1 MAEQLFN
8 VLKSKFDICYVLNL
22 SDRKDRRD
30 NMERQF
36 ALMEFENINKSEWL
50 RYHYTTK
57 FPYNT
62 LIANAFNSSKKGL
75 FTKPNEYDCARNH
88 YAIIKECYDRG
99 MKHILVMEDDIL
111 FLKNNKTFLEYIH
124 NIPDDYDILQFGGFT
139 TDPNAVNI
147 LNKADKE
154 YWVKHKDV
162 LFWNASMYA
171 MSRKGMLFYIT
182 FMNKFFW
189 VADGPLYKAPLNDK
203 LVNTYISTIPLVI
216 QADKH
221 VIKSDIRNEKNDT
234 INYKQDN
241 VYESRVN
248 VNNYF

>member
-1 MAEQLFN
+1 MEENLCN
-8 VLKSKFDICYVLNL
+8 KLKSLFDICYVLNV

-36 ALMEFENINKSEWL
+36 SIMEFDDINTSPWL

-57 FPYNT
+57 FPYNG
-62 LIANAFNSSKKGL
+62 LIVNAFNNSNRGR
-75 FTKPNEYDCARNH
+75 FTKANEYDCSRSH
-88 YAIIKECYDRG
+88 YSIIKECYDRG

-139 TDPNAVNI
+139 TDKNAVNI

-171 MSRKGMLFYIT
+171 MSRKGMAFYIT

-203 LVNTYISTIPLVI
+203 LINTYISTIPLVI
-216 QADKH
+216 QADKQK
-221 VIKSDIRNEKNDT
+221 IKSDIRNEEND
-234 INYKQDN
+234 IIDYNNDN
-241 VYESRVN
+241 VYESRIN

>member
-1 MAEQLFN
+1 MEENLCN
-8 VLKSKFDICYVLNL
+8 VLKTKFDICYVLNVR
-22 SDRKDRRD
+22 DRKDRRD
-30 NMERQF
+30 NMEKQF
-36 ALMEFENINKSEWL
+36 SSMEFDDINTSPWL

-57 FPYNT
+57 FPYND
-62 LIANAFNSSKKGL
+62 LIANAFNNSNRGR
-75 FTKPNEYDCARNH
+75 FTKANEYDCSRSH
-88 YAIIKECYDRG
+88 YSIIKECYDRG

-111 FLKNNKTFLEYIH
+111 FLKNNKTFLEYIY

-139 TDPNAVNI
+139 TDKNAVNI

-171 MSRKGMLFYIT
+171 MSRKGMAFYIT

-203 LVNTYISTIPLVI
+203 LINTYISTIPLVI
-216 QADKH
+216 QVDKK
-221 VIKSDIRNEKNDT
+221 IMKSDIRNEKND
-234 INYKQDN
+234 IIDYKNDN
-241 VYESRVN
+241 VYESRIN
-248 VNNYF
+248 VNNYY